1 MPELEKM
8 KMQYSADAVRPDE
21 LVEKTLT
28 FQIVED
34 GQAIHTLARVSFAYS
49 PLVDTDACMKMET
62 LAHDIATEARR
73 IILSAPRE

>member
-1 MPELEKM
+1 MKELHL
-8 KMQYSADAVRPDE
+8 ADAVRPDE

-49 PLVDTDACMKMET
+49 PMMSAETCTEMET
-62 LAHDIATEARR
+62 LVYDLASKARR

>member
-1 MPELEKM
+1 MENQSMKELHL
-8 KMQYSADAVRPDE
+8 ADATRPDE
-21 LVEKTLT
+21 MVEKTLT

>member
-1 MPELEKM
+1 MNKN
-8 KMQYSADAVRPDE
+8 QSTADATRPDE
-21 LVEKTLT
+21 MVEKTLT

-49 PLVDTDACMKMET
+49 PLVDKDDCIKMET

>member
-1 MPELEKM
+1 MKELH
-8 KMQYSADAVRPDE
+8 SADATRPDE
-21 LVEKTLT
+21 MVEKTLT

-49 PLVDTDACMKMET
+49 PMMSAETCTEMET
-62 LAHDIATEARR
+62 LVYDLASKARR

>member
-1 MPELEKM
+1 MENQSMKELHL
-8 KMQYSADAVRPDE
+8 ADAVRPDE

-49 PLVDTDACMKMET
+49 PLVDTDACTKMET

>member
-1 MPELEKM
+1 MTETN
-8 KMQYSADAVRPDE
+8 QTADAVRPDE

-49 PLVDTDACMKMET
+49 PLVDSDACTKMEALIYN
-62 LAHDIATEARR
+62 LASEARR
-73 IILSAPRE
+73 IILSSSPE

>member
-1 MPELEKM
+1 MKELHL
-8 KMQYSADAVRPDE
+8 ADATRPDE
-21 LVEKTLT
+21 MVEKTLT

>member
-1 MPELEKM
+1 MNKTQPL
-8 KMQYSADAVRPDE
+8 ADAVRPDE

-49 PLVDTDACMKMET
+49 PIVDTET
-62 LAHDIATEARR
+62 CDKLEKLIHSLAAEARR
-73 IILSAPRE
+73 IILSSSPE